1 MAAGPALRGP
11 WVLGLAGLRALRE
24 LRCARSAVRISSLK
38 NRIQQVRV
46 VRLYGNDSALDH
58 LLGISKEEPKCLV
71 GQHPPPVSVFKAEQD
86 YLLLHPPDQPENSRI
101 LRIAIIGAPNA
112 GKSTL
117 SNQLL
122 GRKVLP
128 VSKKVH
134 TTRCSALGV
143 ITKED
148 TQLVLLD
155 TPGLTTL
162 AKAKRH
168 NLEKSLLYDSMES
181 LKSANLVVVLVDVS
195 DHYTRNQL
203 HPRVLQCLSEFPQVP
218 SILVLNKVDL
228 LKKKYLLLDLVT
240 ELTEGVVNG
249 KKLGVKSLLKP
260 RSSLPSRDKLPEGLQ
275 ASAASEDSTEG
286 LQAPHEAQAGPGLDS
301 EVHSVSTDVDLDP
314 ARESFKRQK
323 KRARKGWPHFQEIFM
338 LAAVNGEEVETL
350 KSYLLMQAKPGP
362 WEFHSEVLTS
372 QSPQEICDNI
382 IREKL
387 LEYLPEEVPYSVGQ
401 RTEVWEEGPS
411 GELVILQNLL
421 VYKETHMK
429 MLIGPS
435 GQLISR
441 IAFEAGQDLMN
452 AFLCDVHL
460 RLCVKQKK

>member
-148 TQLVLLD
+148 TQL
-155 TPGLTTL
+155 
-162 AKAKRH
+162 
-168 NLEKSLLYDSMES
+168 
-181 LKSANLVVVLVDVS
+181 
-195 DHYTRNQL
+195 
-203 HPRVLQCLSEFPQVP
+203 
-218 SILVLNKVDL
+218 VDL